1 MRKKIK
7 DNIILELIPFIV
19 FVGIII
25 WLVIMKRASL
35 KTFWIAAYFGL
46 ITAFILYKNKKEF
59 GKKCV
64 ENLHNNHLIICLLIF
79 IFSGILSNILKATG
93 LIDSL
98 ITLFFNSNLE
108 KSFLPMIFFIVCS
121 IISTICGTSTGTIS
135 FSVPLFIPI
144 AITNGIDPYL
154 ALGAIASGSFFG
166 DHLSPISDT
175 TIISVNS
182 MKCDMYKMMKQRII
196 IAVIVFLITCT
207 IYILLGKNTSQS
219 FTSNINAS
227 DSLKPLLLLMVPII
241 MLVYLK
247 HSKDI
252 ISCLVF
258 SNIFAIMLS
267 LLSGL
272 IDINMLFSS
281 ESCVI
286 AGIESVIGVVFFLI
300 VLFSLIGFLPI
311 EKIDKKIENL
321 IKEIKNP
328 FLINLLSC
336 AIIILFILGVSN
348 NTAAMSIESC
358 FINKLFKN
366 KNPEEKANIFDALS
380 VGTPGIL
387 PYNTAFMLMISLA
400 FANGINQNDF
410 SLLSVSKYSISCIL
424 FIIIYILLA
433 LKGCKKDKTIL

>member
-1 MRKKIK
+1 MKKKTK
-7 DNIILELIPFIV
+7 DNIISELIPFIV
-19 FVGIII
+19 FVSIII
-25 WLVIMKRASL
+25 WLVIMGRASL
-35 KTFWIAAYFGL
+35 KTFWIAAYLGL
-46 ITAFILYKNKKEF
+46 ITAFIFYKNKKEF

-64 ENLHNNHLIICLLIF
+64 ENLHNNHLIVCLLIF
-79 IFSGILSNILKATG
+79 IFSGVLSNILKTTG
-93 LIDSL
+93 LTDSL

-108 KSFLPMIFFIVCS
+108 KSFLPTMFFVICS

-154 ALGAIASGSFFG
+154 TLGAIASGSFFG

-182 MKCDMYKMMKQRII
+182 TKCDMYKMMKQRII
-196 IAVIVFLITCT
+196 IAIIVFFGACF
-207 IYILLGKNTSQS
+207 IYILLGINTYQS
-219 FTSNINAS
+219 FIGNMNNSN
-227 DSLKPLLLLMVPII
+227 SLKPLLLLIIPII
-241 MLVYLK
+241 MLIYLK
-247 HSKDI
+247 YSKDI

-258 SNIFAIMLS
+258 SDIFAIALS
-267 LLSGL
+267 LLLGL
-272 IDINMLFSS
+272 IDINTLFSS
-281 ESCVI
+281 ESCI
-286 AGIESVIGVVFFLI
+286 IDGIESVIGVVFFLI
-300 VLFSLIGFLPI
+300 ILFSLIGFLPS

-321 IKEIKNP
+321 IKKINNP

-336 AIIILFILGVSN
+336 LIIILFILGVSN

-358 FINKLFKN
+358 FINKMFKN
-366 KNPEEKANIFDALS
+366 KTQEEKANIFDAIS
-380 VGTPGIL
+380 VGVSGIL

-400 FANGINQNDF
+400 FANGVDQNNF

-424 FIIIYILLA
+424 FIIIYILIA